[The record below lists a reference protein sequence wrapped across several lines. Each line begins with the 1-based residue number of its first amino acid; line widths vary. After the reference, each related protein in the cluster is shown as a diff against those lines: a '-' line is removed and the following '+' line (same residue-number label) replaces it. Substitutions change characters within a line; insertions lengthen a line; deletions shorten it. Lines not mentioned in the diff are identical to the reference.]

1 MIYKRLKLFLDK
13 YDILYNSQYGFRENC
28 STEHALIDIVNQ
40 IQSNFD
46 MRLFS
51 CGIFIDL
58 KKAFYTVDHEILLQK
73 LHHYGV
79 RGIINDWF
87 RSYLADRVRS
97 TQIGSNISS
106 KAKIPCGVPQGS
118 VLGPLLFLIYVNDVH
133 RSSKKLSFYLFADDT
148 NLLYADKSLKTVED
162 TFNVEL
168 MKLNEWLTS
177 NKLTLNVKKSN
188 YVIFHPYQK
197 KIDHKVN
204 IVMFDSDS
212 ELFKHLS

>member
-1 MIYKRLKLFLDK
+1 M
-13 YDILYNSQYGFRENC
+13 Q
-28 STEHALIDIVNQ
+28 
-40 IQSNFD
+40 
-46 MRLFS
+46 
-51 CGIFIDL
+51 
-58 KKAFYTVDHEILLQK
+58 
-73 LHHYGV
+73 
-79 RGIINDWF
+79 
-87 RSYLADRVRS
+87 S

-212 ELFKHLS
+212 KLFKPLEEKKYLKYLGVIIDSNLSWKYRIGHIISSKRSRTIVNYIARIRHHVPTNTLLTIYRSLILPYLYFGLSVWGQAALAVF

>member
-1 MIYKRLKLFLDK
+1 MW
-13 YDILYNSQYGFRENC
+13 C
-28 STEHALIDIVNQ
+28 SSRVCVRTLTLID
-40 IQSNFD
+40 
-46 MRLFS
+46 
-51 CGIFIDL
+51 
-58 KKAFYTVDHEILLQK
+58 
-73 LHHYGV
+73 
-79 RGIINDWF
+79 
-87 RSYLADRVRS
+87 
-97 TQIGSNISS
+97 
-106 KAKIPCGVPQGS
+106 
-118 VLGPLLFLIYVNDVH
+118 YVNDVH

-168 MKLNEWLTS
+168 MKLNELLTS

-212 ELFKHLS
+212 KLFKPLEEKKYIKYLGVIIDSNLSWKYHIGHIISSKLVG